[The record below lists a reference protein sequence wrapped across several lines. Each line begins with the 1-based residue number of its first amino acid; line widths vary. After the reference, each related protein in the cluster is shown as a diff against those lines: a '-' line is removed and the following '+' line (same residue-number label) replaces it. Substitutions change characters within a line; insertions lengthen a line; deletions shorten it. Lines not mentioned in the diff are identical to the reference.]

1 MRANLL
7 FLLIVLIN
15 YSGVSQEIKGTVI
28 DAKTKAPIE
37 TATVYFDNT
46 TKGVITNKKGEFSIK
61 YSDAIQSPLIISF
74 LGYEK
79 KIITN
84 YREKNTL
91 IILLEEKHE
100 SLTEVII
107 NANDGMTRKQ
117 KLRHFKREFLG
128 TSKFGKSCEIL
139 NEDDIILI
147 YNKKNRTLTAN
158 SITPIKVKNKA
169 LQYLLTY
176 DINNFVI
183 TFNSSQNNIFSIKSV
198 SFYGNTY
205 YEDLKDINQQKATKN
220 RNKAYL
226 GSRLQFMRSLYSQTF
241 LENEYQLFYKRNK
254 VNPWEYFYVQSQLN
268 SKVKKVA
275 LTRPLNILFNNSE
288 QSSIKFSTPWVY
300 LDFYGNYTN
309 VKEVMFSGAMGNQRI
324 GELLPFDYG
333 LNLKP
338 TNSKLN

>member
-1 MRANLL
+1 MRASLL
-7 FLLIVLIN
+7 FLITVLIN
-15 YSGVSQEIKGTVI
+15 YSGVTQEIKGTVI

-46 TKGVITNKKGEFSIK
+46 TIGVITNRKGEFSIK
-61 YSDAIQSPLIISF
+61 YSDAIQSSLIISF

-79 KIITN
+79 KIITD
-84 YREKNTL
+84 YREKNNL
-91 IILLEEKHE
+91 IIFLQEKRE
-100 SLTEVII
+100 SLNEVII

-117 KLRHFKREFLG
+117 KLRYFKREFLG
-128 TSKFGKSCEIL
+128 NSRFGKSCEIL

-158 SITPIKVKNKA
+158 SISPIKVKNKA

-176 DINNFVI
+176 DINSFTL
-183 TFNSSQNNIFSIKSV
+183 TFNYSQNNIFNIKSV
-198 SFYGNTY
+198 GFYGNTY
-205 YEDLKDINQQKATKN
+205 YEDLKDINQQKAIKN
-220 RNKAYL
+220 RSKAYS
-226 GSRLQFMRSLYSQTF
+226 GSRLQFMRSLYAQTF
-241 LENEYQLFYKRNK
+241 KENKYQLFYKRNK

-288 QSSIKFSTPWVY
+288 QSSIKFSTSWIY

-309 VKEVMFSGAMGNQRI
+309 VKEVIFSGAMGSQRI

-333 LNLKP
+333 LN
-338 TNSKLN
+338 